1 MVSTRA
7 EVITRRTYNRPL
19 DNDKFETWEETVS
32 RVISHQRWLW
42 IRAKKHDLT
51 YEESQELA
59 ELKELLLER
68 KVSVAGRTLWL
79 GGTEVS
85 KKREASQFNCSFLR
99 VETVYDVVDAFWL
112 LLQGCGVGF
121 QPITGSLNGFQKPIH
136 NIEVIRTKRKTKGG
150 RDDNIES
157 YDKDKKLWKVSIG
170 DSAESWCKGLGK
182 LLAGKYDCE
191 KLVIDFSEIR
201 PEGSRLSGYGWISQG
216 DKLLSKAFLQIVDIL
231 NRRSGNLLSHL
242 DILDIVNWVG
252 TVLSSRR
259 SAEICLLDYNNPEWE
274 DFAKAKKDHFND
286 NPQRSQSNNSLVFH
300 QKPTK
305 AELHYIFKLMEE
317 AGGSEP
323 GFVNAEAAK
332 RKAPW
337 FKGGNPCFEIL
348 LGNKNFCNLVECDLG
363 KFNGDWEGL
372 LRAIYLIARANYR
385 QTCVNLKDGVL
396 ADTWHE
402 LNNFLRLCGV
412 GLTGI
417 VSWEHCDSAK
427 SFKGLREIAVKG
439 AESMAEELNMPRPK
453 AVTTVK
459 PSGTLSKIMDTT
471 EGVHKPLG
479 KYIFNNINFS
489 KSDPLVEKLKQS
501 NYKVMD
507 NPYDDTSVLVT
518 FPVCHDNVDFTEVD
532 GKEVNLEAAINQLDR
547 YKLLME
553 NYVDHNCSV
562 TISYDKKEVPA
573 IIEWLLKNWDI
584 YIGVSFLYRNDP
596 TKSASD
602 LGYPYLP
609 QEVVTKEEHDEY
621 VKQLEPI
628 DINSAN
634 SLEEL
639 KDDECATGACPVR

>member
-19 DNDKFETWEETVS
+19 DNNKFETWEQTVS

-51 YEESQELA
+51 YEESQELT

-121 QPITGSLNGFQKPIH
+121 QPVTGTLNGFQKPIH
-136 NIEVIRTKRKTKGG
+136 NVEVIRTKRKTKGG

-231 NRRSGNLLSHL
+231 NRRSGNLLNHL

-323 GFVNAEAAK
+323 GFINAETAK
-332 RKAPW
+332 KRAPW
-337 FKGGNPCFEIL
+337 FKGTNPCGEIA
-348 LGNKNFCNLVECDLG
+348 LGNKNFCNLSELDLG

-427 SFKGLREIAVKG
+427 SFKGLREMAVKG

-532 GKEVNLEAAINQLDR
+532 GKEVNLESAVDQLDR

-621 VKQLEPI
+621 VKQLKPV

>member
-19 DNDKFETWEETVS
+19 DKDKFETWEETVS

-42 IRAKKHDLT
+42 IRAKKYDLT
-51 YEESQELA
+51 YEESQELN
-59 ELKELLLER
+59 ELKKLLLER

-121 QPITGSLNGFQKPIH
+121 QPVTGTLNGFQNYIH
-136 NIEVIRTKRKTKGG
+136 NVEVIRTKRKSKGG

-323 GFVNAEAAK
+323 GFINAETAK
-332 RKAPW
+332 RKAAW
-337 FKGGNPCFEIL
+337 FKGLNPCAEIL

-532 GKEVNLEAAINQLDR
+532 GKEVNLESAVDQLNR

-621 VKQLEPI
+621 VKQLRPV

>member
-19 DNDKFETWEETVS
+19 DKDKFETWEETVN

-42 IRAKKHDLT
+42 IRAKKYDLT
-51 YEESQELA
+51 YEESQELN
-59 ELKELLLER
+59 ELKKLLLER

-121 QPITGSLNGFQKPIH
+121 QPVTGTLNGFQNYIH
-136 NIEVIRTKRKTKGG
+136 NVEVIRTKRKSKGG

-231 NRRSGNLLSHL
+231 NRRSGNLLNHL

-323 GFVNAEAAK
+323 GFINAETAK
-332 RKAPW
+332 RKAAW
-337 FKGGNPCFEIL
+337 FKGLNPCAEIL

-532 GKEVNLEAAINQLDR
+532 GKEVNLESAVDQLNR

-621 VKQLEPI
+621 VKQLRPV